1 MDTGQLGNCDLSV
14 HSSSVRIV
22 PVRSRRDLHQFLTL
36 PWKMY
41 QGNPHWVPP
50 LLSEVKRLLNRR
62 KHPFHLHA
70 DVEYFLAFR
79 GEEAVGRIA
88 ATVNYQYV
96 HFHNQSVGFFG
107 FFECIDDP
115 EVATV
120 LLQTAEQWLVA
131 RGMARVLGPMSFSTN
146 EECAL
151 LVDGFQSPPA
161 IMMPYNPPYY
171 ATLLEGAGYTKAKD
185 LLAYFLDGNIPPPER
200 LSRGVARLQQRHEI
214 TIRPVDLRRFRQDV
228 DLIQEVYNSA
238 WEQNWCFV
246 PMTPEEI
253 ADLAKQLRTIGNP
266 NLCLLAERKGE
277 TVGFALG
284 LPDYN
289 QALRHINGRLFPL
302 GLLKLL
308 WYRRSMN
315 GSRVLAL
322 GLKPGFRN
330 MGIDAM
336 LYLRLWEEAP
346 KNGYP
351 LVECSWILE
360 DNWPMRRGLE
370 RMGGKI
376 TKTYRIYEKTL

>member
-1 MDTGQLGNCDLSV
+1 M
-14 HSSSVRIV
+14 RIL
-22 PVRSRRDLHQFLTL
+22 PVRSRRDLHQFVTL
-36 PWKMY
+36 PWKIY
-41 QGNPHWVPP
+41 QGNPYWVPP

-79 GEEAVGRIA
+79 GEEVVGRIA

-96 HFHNQSVGFFG
+96 RFHGQSVGFFG
-107 FFECIDDP
+107 FFESIDDP
-115 EVATV
+115 EVATA
-120 LLQTAEQWLVA
+120 LLQAAEQWMAA
-131 RGMARVLGPMSFSTN
+131 RGMQRVLGPMSFSTN

-151 LVDGFQSPPA
+151 LVDGFQSAPA
-161 IMMPYNPPYY
+161 VMMPYNPPYY
-171 ATLLEGAGYTKAKD
+171 ATLIAGGGYTKAKD

-200 LSRGVARLQQRHEI
+200 LCRGVARLQQRHEI
-214 TIRPVDLRRFRQDV
+214 TIRPIDVRRFRQDV
-228 DLIQEVYNSA
+228 ELIQEVYNSA

-253 ADLAKQLRTIGNP
+253 VDLAKQLRTVGNP
-266 NLCLLAERKGE
+266 NLCLLAERNGE
-277 TVGFALG
+277 AVGFALG

-289 QALRHINGRLFPL
+289 QALRHLKGRLFPL

-315 GSRVLAL
+315 GARVLAL

-336 LYLRLWEEAP
+336 LYLRLWQEAP

-370 RMGGKI
+370 RMGGTI
-376 TKTYRIYEKTL
+376 TKTYRIYEKTV